1 MRILVTGASGLLGGR
16 LSLLLRPRYDV
27 VGLVRAGKA
36 PDGVHALRGDLA
48 ARGDADRLL
57 AESRPDLVIHCA
69 ALADAE
75 ACEREPERAT
85 RENEHATRELALAC
99 AKGGARLIAIS
110 TDLVFGGDGQHV
122 DEETVPAPL
131 SVYGHSKLAAERAA
145 LEACPQ
151 ALIFRVA
158 LVSGR
163 GRAQRATSTEAIA
176 WKLASG
182 ATLSLYMDEW
192 RSPIDPES
200 VLSAIEG
207 AIANPDAAGV
217 YHLGGPER
225 ITRFD
230 LGRRVAQLTGL
241 AADGILGASRTG
253 HRGAPRARDV
263 SLDSSRARRDLGYA
277 PRPLDVAILEGRTR
291 PD

>member
-1 MRILVTGASGLLGGR
+1 MQPATTVPVATATPMDSRWRDVA
-16 LSLLLRPRYDV
+16 LSS
-27 VGLVRAGKA
+27 VRA
-36 PDGVHALRGDLA
+36 
-48 ARGDADRLL
+48 
-57 AESRPDLVIHCA
+57 
-69 ALADAE
+69 
-75 ACEREPERAT
+75 
-85 RENEHATRELALAC
+85 
-99 AKGGARLIAIS
+99 
-110 TDLVFGGDGQHV
+110 
-122 DEETVPAPL
+122 TVSA
-131 SVYGHSKLAAERAA
+131 
-145 LEACPQ
+145 
-151 ALIFRVA
+151 
-158 LVSGR
+158 
-163 GRAQRATSTEAIA
+163 RAQRATSTEAIA

-241 AADGILGASRTG
+241 PADGILGASRTG